1 MGDFDQNCFSHGL
14 HVFGFEVELGEAAG
28 KIVSELAG
36 EDSAITAVVL
46 LWHFVRPG
54 LSGPVIGQFRAFFDL
69 KKIRREL
76 FIEFYLHA
84 QLANTRE

>member
-1 MGDFDQNCFSHGL
+1 MKINTNREFGIERSLEEHAFFGDFDQDCFSHGL
-14 HVFGFEVELGEAAG
+14 HVFGFEVELGEASG

-54 LSGPVIGQFRAFFDL
+54 LCDPVIGQF
-69 KKIRREL
+69 
-76 FIEFYLHA
+76 
-84 QLANTRE
+84 